1 MKSKGFGSQI
11 MVRVRD
17 VKLLDRLNELYLES
31 KFESVNEFMN
41 ILLAKVAF
49 KEMKEDEIL
58 KVLENVEDKVNASHS
73 MIDYMFLDYMKKD

>member
-41 ILLAKVAF
+41 VLLAKVAF